1 MSDVMSVR
9 LHLSGIRVRGV
20 GVDSVDRLEVESNR
34 LGSGRGAA
42 SAGSS
47 VDGCG
52 TGERSGFVTLG

>member
-9 LHLSGIRVRGV
+9 LHLSGVRVRGV
-20 GVDSVDRLEVESNR
+20 GSTLLTVLRWRSSQP
-34 LGSGRGAA
+34 GSGHGAA

-52 TGERSGFVTLG
+52 TGERSGFVTWR